1 MKKTL
6 LYLTLIAITLLILQ
20 NPQQTIYNATSSLNL
35 CYEVIIPSLFPFF
48 VCSGLLVYSGF
59 FNSLSKT
66 FKPFMKPLF
75 NVNGSG
81 AIAFILGIISGY
93 PLGAL
98 TACQLF
104 EGGYL
109 TKEEAERLLTFCNN
123 SGPLFI
129 LGSVGV
135 SLFHSLNLGI
145 IIYISHLLSALTVG
159 LIMRNYKKT
168 YFTPET
174 STPTATEE
182 NIGQIFSSVLANS
195 INSILTISGTIVFC
209 SVISRSILEL
219 LPAKGIVY
227 SLILGGM
234 EFVSGISVLSNLPI
248 PLILKLMFSSWI
260 VGFAG
265 LSVHLQVMAIVS
277 KYHLSLLP
285 YIFGKI
291 MQGIISIIYTFIIYK
306 LTNPSLTAFSN
317 TSYSYSAF
325 TSSLFVIMTVL
336 FIVILS
342 ITPPILGFIGRF
354 FKGGTK
360 KPSWS

>member
-1 MKKTL
+1 MKKSF
-6 LYLTLIAITLLILQ
+6 LILFIFVLAVGMLLFGCEESG
-20 NPQQTIYNATSSLNL
+20 NKKVNEATSGD
-35 CYEVIIPSLFPFF
+35 ET
-48 VCSGLLVYSGF
+48 
-59 FNSLSKT
+59 LS
-66 FKPFMKPLF
+66 
-75 NVNGSG
+75 S
-81 AIAFILGIISGY
+81 
-93 PLGAL
+93 
-98 TACQLF
+98 
-104 EGGYL
+104 
-109 TKEEAERLLTFCNN
+109 
-123 SGPLFI
+123 
-129 LGSVGV
+129 
-135 SLFHSLNLGI
+135 
-145 IIYISHLLSALTVG
+145 
-159 LIMRNYKKT
+159 
-168 YFTPET
+168 PET
-174 STPTATEE
+174 DAVTEQETTAVETPAVTEPLPEE

-317 TSYSYSAF
+317 ASYSYSAF

-342 ITPPILGFIGRF
+342 ITPPLLGFIGKF
-354 FKGGTK
+354 FKKGTK